1 MRQLTAF
8 ASYFDN
14 LGALLI
20 GRARFYNMDG
30 SPAEVFHRDSV
41 GRYVTGGSVVF
52 TNSSGQLEPQVFFD
66 DHDYLVVFD
75 KYIGGGTMAEDDD
88 PESWEEQGSAV
99 DQYNTIGIEL
109 SGGSMRVVSTID
121 GLRSTRPVGNSEI
134 VLLTGYNRAGDKPSI
149 YYQWNQ
155 NATSQD
161 NGGSV
166 IKVTEPEEVSQGRW
180 VIYDC
185 PEYLDVRHFG
195 AFPLPSIEESQEQ
208 RNAIQLAYNYAHG
221 MGRGIYFPAN
231 VVANYFDISGLTLI
245 GVDSHP
251 SARIFCKS
259 GMSSTVS
266 SIKSV
271 YCTNSE
277 DYAGQINLAGATVR
291 TSWGGDSS
299 SVWFNPSAKLI
310 MDSPIYT
317 LSKSW
322 SGIAVEI
329 ETYTSGCTFDGCEI
343 SSAGKIDDAVTI
355 QNCEL
360 KSAWFSDDYNWQN
373 LTSLSNTIV
382 LKNCKD
388 ANTYILLK
396 NKQNERNY
404 GDLEEKTISNVTL
417 LDGCV
422 AENAAFTDVTLAG
435 NSELHNI
442 SGNVLLTGS
451 TPELNWIDCWMTITS
466 VVNAIGTFQF
476 RRGSL
481 TSSSTLTI
489 AGGSVF
495 VDVSINAQLDCRNDL
510 KLDRCDINQPVKGI
524 RLNATRNDIFSTLSI
539 QMESGRLD
547 GIINCNRF
555 FDGGYLAVI
564 PLGVA
569 PGTTPVAT
577 LAISITGNYS
587 DHDFWDDSAFNG
599 VSHTTSG
606 KIVYEGNYG
615 GCPGNRASY
624 RSGLSFKMKVPGQT
638 WGAITDPALDQ
649 DDNSIWMVND
659 NRSQDNSTPE
669 RQFWW
674 SIKINRTHNFDTLK
688 IWRCKYLNY
697 NRTVRIKGLFAADF
711 TATNG
716 ELVSFSFNPYT
727 WQRQV
732 GPAPLDEKVQ
742 QETMTFQQVAS
753 SYYGPNLSGTYPSR
767 LTKLISGASQ
777 LNGSQLWEYEV
788 I

>member
-30 SPAEVFHRDSV
+30 SPAEVFHRNSA
-41 GRYVTGGSVVF
+41 GKYVTGGSVVF
-52 TNSSGQLEPQVFFD
+52 TNSSGQLEPQAFLD

-99 DQYNTIGIEL
+99 DKYNTIGIEL
-109 SGGSMRVVSTID
+109 SGGAMRTLATID

-195 AFPLPSIEESQEQ
+195 AFPLSSVEESQEQ

-259 GMSSTVS
+259 GMSSAVS
-266 SIKSV
+266 DIKSV

-277 DYAGQINLAGATVR
+277 GYAGQINLAGATVR

-310 MDSPIYT
+310 MDSPFYT
-317 LSKSW
+317 SAKYW

-329 ETYTSGCTFDGCEI
+329 ETYTSGCTFVGCEI
-343 SSAGKIDDAVTI
+343 SSAGKIDGAVTI

-360 KSAWFSDDYNWQN
+360 KSAWFASDYDWQD
-373 LTSLSNTIV
+373 LTSYSNIIV

-396 NKQNERNY
+396 NKQYEQNY
-404 GDLEEKTISNVTL
+404 GDLEEGTISNVTL
-417 LDGCV
+417 LAGCI
-422 AENAAFTDVTLAG
+422 AENAAFTNVTLAG

-442 SGNVLLTGS
+442 SGNVLLTGVTS
-451 TPELNWIDCWMTITS
+451 DHNWIDCWITITS
-466 VVNAIGTFQF
+466 TSTPIGSLQL
-476 RRGSL
+476 RRGEL
-481 TSSSTLTI
+481 GSSTALTI
-489 AGGSVF
+489 LNDSVLID
-495 VDVSINAQLDCRNDL
+495 VDINAEFTCYDDL
-510 KLDRCDINQPVKGI
+510 KLDRCTINSPVTGI
-524 RLNATRNDIFSTLSI
+524 RVNAIRNDIFSTLTVR
-539 QMESGRLD
+539 MEDSKLWARVS
-547 GIINCNRF
+547 CNRF
-555 FDGGYLAVI
+555 FSGGYLAVI
-564 PLGVA
+564 PV
-569 PGTTPVAT
+569 GTPPLTVVLDIA
-577 LAISITGNYS
+577 LTGNYS
-587 DHDFWDDSAFNG
+587 DHDFWDDSAFDG
-599 VSHTTSG
+599 VNHTTSG

-624 RSGLSFKMKVPGQT
+624 CSGLDFKLKAPDQS
-638 WGAITDPALDQ
+638 WGAITDQALNQ
-649 DDNSIWMVND
+649 DDNSIWMIYD
-659 NRSQDNSTPE
+659 LRSANNTPLE
-669 RQFWW
+669 LQFWW

-697 NRTVRIKGLFAADF
+697 NRTARIKGVFTADF
-711 TATNG
+711 TAANG
-716 ELVSFSFNPYT
+716 EFVSFSFNPYT
-727 WQRQV
+727 WERLV

-742 QETMTFQQVAS
+742 QETMTFQQVAN
-753 SYYGPNLSGTYPSR
+753 SYYGDNNSDLHPSR
-767 LTKLISGASQ
+767 LTRLVSGWSQ
-777 LNGSQLWEYEV
+777 PLGSQIWEYEV
-788 I
+788 V